1 MKTRKKCLALLLVVL
16 MLCAQ
21 PLAVSAAHHDD
32 YVPFPEDGN
41 LAFGGKY
48 YLENDVAIPT
58 SETDPT
64 LKPLVLAPDVT
75 ICLNGH
81 SISNRLN
88 ANAGLL
94 VVDSCNGGAVA
105 EVVVNG
111 SALELAG
118 NATVTKVEVNGGTL
132 ELADNA
138 TVAEVV
144 VNGGALELAGNATVA
159 SAAFNAGTLTIDEG
173 WAPNGE
179 LCLKI
184 NGSSSPA
191 VVGNVTPEQAERIK
205 DDPASGF
212 HKVYDE
218 TAKSLSWA
226 ANAAITLNTAA
237 VPGTSAGGTASAS
250 NPNPVPNHDVTLTAT
265 PAAGC
270 VFDHWELGEGTD
282 PVKENPHTIQ
292 ATGEAMT
299 ATAVFAPAVSVTG
312 DVLCAVGN
320 PTTLKAS
327 VDTGLITAPVYAW
340 TIDGKSAGTER
351 TLTLPDGTAAGAHV
365 CALTVATGEW
375 TSEPIETTVYV
386 NGITD
391 KGKTDFTLGSVAPSA
406 TAAFGTVTYTYAN
419 SESGPYSATLPDTL
433 GQWYVKAAV
442 ARDEAAHAAA
452 VEEVYSITVRPAV
465 APAFGA
471 MKVGEE
477 LVLSAGA
484 GASYQWSCDGS
495 PIDGATGD
503 TYTVRAGETGKA
515 VYLCKVDGVES
526 NGVTVTVN
534 DITGLTITGWAV
546 GETPNDPSATA
557 AFGTITYTYAPSES
571 GPYTTDVPK
580 TAGNWYV
587 KAAVEAGTD
596 ADGAAYAAVEA
607 TVPFTIA
614 AAPASVSVMADCNA
628 LTIEDGKSGS
638 VNLVATA
645 KEAAEPITYKWTR
658 NGVEVKGATGATLA
672 ETYTVPGTYTY
683 LCTITDK
690 DGKTATSDPVIV
702 KVNGITG
709 LKIAGWA
716 YGDTPAAP
724 SATAAFGEISYTYAP
739 AGSTDFTAAAPTL
752 PGSYV
757 LKAAVAAG
765 TDTDGHAYTGA
776 EATVNFTVSK
786 AVGPAAPKL
795 RYMDSVIG
803 YNTGMIFDL
812 DTTMEY
818 QRAGETVWHDCTEP
832 TLRDLAAGTYYV
844 RVKET
849 ATTLPSV
856 SVLVDV
862 KSGNIPLSARYRF
875 TYVPLTTLP
884 DALKSHY
891 ATFEDLRTDM
901 LNKVKA
907 NAMGGA
913 APEGY
918 ALYDVS
924 VQFSVD
930 NGLKWYVVTDNIF
943 PAQGVAISLPY
954 PIGTSG
960 PNYDFYCAHVF
971 TANGNGHTVGAYEYP
986 KVAEGSSYLQVV
998 LSGTSPLLIAYRNSN
1013 STVTDPSTPPTNNT
1027 GNGGTGGAV
1036 ATGDTNN
1043 PLFWSALLGISALSL
1058 GAVVALPRLRKRK
1071 SRGEN

>member
-1 MKTRKKCLALLLVVL
+1 MLHTGKKYLALLLAVL
-16 MLCAQ
+16 MVCAQ
-21 PLAVSAAHHDD
+21 PLAVHAAGHHDG
-32 YVPFPEDGN
+32 YAPFPEDGN
-41 LAFGGKY
+41 LAVGGKY

-58 SETDPT
+58 SETDLTP
-64 LKPLVLAPDVT
+64 KPLVLAPNVT

-81 SISNRLN
+81 SISNKLN
-88 ANAGLL
+88 ANPGLL
-94 VVDSCNGGAVA
+94 VVDSCDGGSVA
-105 EVVVNG
+105 EVVG
-111 SALELAG
+111 ASASPMELAG
-118 NATVTKVEVNGGTL
+118 NVTVTKVEVKGGTL
-132 ELADNA
+132 KLS
-138 TVAEVV
+138 
-144 VNGGALELAGNATVA
+144 GNATVA
-159 SAAFNAGTLTIDEG
+159 SATFTSGTLTIDEG

-179 LCLKI
+179 LVLKI
-184 NGSSSPA
+184 NGSSPPPD
-191 VVGNVTPEQAERIK
+191 VVGSVTPEQANMIE
-205 DDPASGF
+205 DDPASGY

-218 TAKSLSWA
+218 TAKSLSWEKNPA
-226 ANAAITLNTAA
+226 LTLTAA
-237 VPGTSAGGTASAS
+237 PVDGTAATGTLSAS
-250 NPNPVPNHDVTLTAT
+250 KAAPAPGAEVTLTAT
-265 PAAGC
+265 AQSGS
-270 VFDHWELGEGTD
+270 VFDHWL
-282 PVKENPHTIQ
+282 
-292 ATGEAMT
+292 
-299 ATAVFAPAVSVTG
+299 
-312 DVLCAVGN
+312 
-320 PTTLKAS
+320 
-327 VDTGLITAPVYAW
+327 
-340 TIDGKSAGTER
+340 
-351 TLTLPDGTAAGAHV
+351 LPDGSTSTENPCTFTALDADMEVKGYFAPTVAIDGDPLFFAGSTDSHDFTAKLGGTVTDPQYLWTLDGTELGTAETQTLTAAD
-365 CALTVATGEW
+365 VAVGEH
-375 TSEPIETTVYV
+375 TLSLKVYTDTWDGDTFNV
-386 NGITD
+386 TLYGNGITD
-391 KGKTDFTLGSVAPSA
+391 VGDTTFPLGSVTPNA

-442 ARDEAAHAAA
+442 ARDETAHTAA

-484 GASYQWSCDGS
+484 GASYQWSCDGID
-495 PIDGATGD
+495 IDGATGD
-503 TYTVRAGETGKA
+503 TYTVQAGETGKA

-526 NGVTVTVN
+526 NVVTVTVN
-534 DITGLTITGWAV
+534 DITGLTITGWTV
-546 GETPNDPSATA
+546 GEEPNAPSATA

-571 GPYTTDVPK
+571 GPYTTDVPV
-580 TAGNWYV
+580 TAGKWYV

-607 TVPFTIA
+607 TTPFTIA

-658 NGVEVKGATGATLA
+658 NGVEVKDATGATLA

-683 LCTITDK
+683 VCTITDK

-786 AVGPAAPKL
+786 AMGPAAPKL

-812 DTTMEY
+812 DATMEY

-971 TANGNGHTVGAYEYP
+971 TANGNGHTAGAYEYP

-1071 SRGEN
+1071 NRGES

>member
-1 MKTRKKCLALLLVVL
+1 MLHTGKKYLALLLAVL
-16 MLCAQ
+16 MVCAQ
-21 PLAVSAAHHDD
+21 PLAVHAAGHHDG
-32 YVPFPEDGN
+32 YAPFPEDGN
-41 LAFGGKY
+41 LAVGGKY

-64 LKPLVLAPDVT
+64 LKPLVLAPNVT

-81 SISNRLN
+81 SISNKLN
-88 ANAGLL
+88 ANPGLL
-94 VVDSCNGGAVA
+94 VLDSCNGGSVA
-105 EVVVNG
+105 EVVG
-111 SALELAG
+111 ASASPMEFAG
-118 NATVTKVEVNGGTL
+118 NVTVTKVEVKGGTL
-132 ELADNA
+132 KLS
-138 TVAEVV
+138 
-144 VNGGALELAGNATVA
+144 GNATVA
-159 SAAFNAGTLTIDEG
+159 SATFTSGTLTIDEG

-179 LCLKI
+179 LVLKI
-184 NGSSSPA
+184 NGSYPPPD
-191 VVGNVTPEQAERIK
+191 VVGSVTPEQANMIE
-205 DDPASGF
+205 DDPASGY

-218 TAKSLSWA
+218 AAESLSWEK
-226 ANAAITLNTAA
+226 NAAITLNTAA

-250 NPNPVPNHDVTLTAT
+250 NPNPVPNHAVTLTAT

-270 VFDHWELGEGTD
+270 VFDHWELDEGKVT
-282 PVKENPHTIQ
+282 ENPYTIQ
-292 ATGEAMT
+292 ATGEPMT
-299 ATAVFAPAVSVTG
+299 AKAVFAPAVGVTG

-320 PTTLKAS
+320 PTTLEAS
-327 VDTGLITAPVYAW
+327 VDTALITDPVYAW
-340 TIDGKSAGTER
+340 TIDGDPAGTGS
-351 TLTLPDGTAAGAHV
+351 TLTLPADMAAGTHV
-365 CALTVATGEW
+365 CALTVSNGEW
-375 TSEPIETTVYV
+375 SKLIETTVFV

-391 KGKTDFTLGSVAPSA
+391 EGKTDFTLGSVAPSA

-484 GASYQWSCDGS
+484 GVSYQWSCDGS
-495 PIDGATGD
+495 DIDGATGD
-503 TYTVRAGETGKA
+503 TYTVQAGKTGKA

-534 DITGLTITGWAV
+534 DITGLTITGWTV
-546 GETPNDPSATA
+546 GETPNTPSATA
-557 AFGTITYTYAPSES
+557 AFGAITYTYAPSES

-607 TVPFTIA
+607 TV
-614 AAPASVSVMADCNA
+614 
-628 LTIEDGKSGS
+628 
-638 VNLVATA
+638 
-645 KEAAEPITYKWTR
+645 
-658 NGVEVKGATGATLA
+658 
-672 ETYTVPGTYTY
+672 
-683 LCTITDK
+683 
-690 DGKTATSDPVIV
+690 
-702 KVNGITG
+702 
-709 LKIAGWA
+709 
-716 YGDTPAAP
+716 
-724 SATAAFGEISYTYAP
+724 
-739 AGSTDFTAAAPTL
+739 
-752 PGSYV
+752 
-757 LKAAVAAG
+757 
-765 TDTDGHAYTGA
+765 
-776 EATVNFTVSK
+776 NFTVSK
-786 AVGPAAPKL
+786 AMGPAAPKL

-862 KSGNIPLSARYRF
+862 KSGNIPLSALYRF

-901 LNKVKA
+901 INKVKA

-954 PIGTSG
+954 PSGTSG

-1043 PLFWSALLGISALSL
+1043 PLFWSALLSISALSL

-1071 SRGEN
+1071 NRGEN

>member
-1 MKTRKKCLALLLVVL
+1 MLHTGKKYLALLLAVL
-16 MLCAQ
+16 MVCAQ
-21 PLAVSAAHHDD
+21 PLAVHAAGHHDG
-32 YVPFPEDGN
+32 YAPFPEDGN
-41 LAFGGKY
+41 LAVGGEY
-48 YLENDVAIPT
+48 YLENDVAIRT
-58 SETDPT
+58 SETDHT
-64 LKPLVLAPDVT
+64 LKPLVLAPNVT

-88 ANAGLL
+88 ANPGLL
-94 VVDSCNGGAVA
+94 VLDSCKGGSVA
-105 EVVVNG
+105 EVVG
-111 SALELAG
+111 ASASPMELAG
-118 NATVTKVEVNGGTL
+118 NVTVTKVEVKGGTL
-132 ELADNA
+132 KLS
-138 TVAEVV
+138 
-144 VNGGALELAGNATVA
+144 GNATVA
-159 SAAFNAGTLTIDEG
+159 SATFTAGTLTIGEG

-179 LCLKI
+179 LVLKI

-191 VVGNVTPEQAERIK
+191 VVGSVTPEQANMIE
-205 DDPASGF
+205 DDPASSY

-218 TAKSLSWA
+218 AAESLSWEK
-226 ANAAITLNTAA
+226 NAAITLNTAA

-250 NPNPVPNHDVTLTAT
+250 NPNPVPNHAVTLTAT

-270 VFDHWELGEGTD
+270 IFDHWELDEGNVT
-282 PVKENPHTIQ
+282 ENPHTIQ
-292 ATGEAMT
+292 ATGEPMT
-299 ATAVFAPAVSVTG
+299 AKAVFAPAVGVTG

-320 PTTLKAS
+320 PTTLEAS
-327 VDTGLITAPVYAW
+327 VDTALITDPVYAW
-340 TIDGKSAGTER
+340 TIDGDPAGTGS
-351 TLTLPDGTAAGAHV
+351 TLTLPADMAAGTHV
-365 CALTVATGEW
+365 CALTVSTGEW

-391 KGKTDFTLGSVAPSA
+391 EGKTDFTLGSVAPSA

-419 SESGPYSATLPDTL
+419 SESGPYYATLPDTL

-484 GASYQWSCDGS
+484 GGSYQWSCDGS

-503 TYTVRAGETGKA
+503 TYTVQAGETGKA

-628 LTIEDGKSGS
+628 LTMEDGKSGS

-658 NGVEVKGATGATLA
+658 NGVEVKDATGATLA

-683 LCTITDK
+683 ICTITDK

-986 KVAEGSSYLQVV
+986 KVSEGSSYLQVV